1 MKLFVFE
8 GKYPE
13 EAVFKSLRTLFPSL
27 PKDEEIICTYDCV
40 IYSLYTRMKEYG
52 DDGDIVK
59 ILKEKYIGMK
69 DAPIKEEM
77 EGNQFSEVFLFFDY
91 DLHHNNE
98 MSVEDKDIAIDE
110 MLSFFNNETE
120 KGKLYISFP
129 MAEALFYTKYL
140 EDTNFTEYAVS
151 IEESRKFKQL
161 SSEFCQYGNNLFLCL
176 NVQHQNNNDY
186 SFLKNNWLLMVKQCI
201 KKVNYILC
209 EKKEYPAT
217 KIEINQRE
225 LFSQINKKYVSNGKI
240 PVLSAFPIF
249 LYDTDKNI
257 GH

>member
-27 PKDEEIICTYDCV
+27 PKDEEIICTYDCI

-69 DAPIKEEM
+69 DAPITEDM
-77 EGNQFSEVFLFFDY
+77 EGNKFSEIFLFFDY
-91 DLHHNNE
+91 DLHHRNE
-98 MSVEDKDIAIDE
+98 MSVEDKDVAIDE

-129 MAEALFYTKYL
+129 MSEALFYTKQL
-140 EDTNFTEYAVS
+140 EDANFAEYVVS
-151 IEESRKFKQL
+151 IEESSKFKQL

-176 NVQHQNNNDY
+176 NEQHPNSDL
-186 SFLKNNWLLMVKQCI
+186 SLLKYNWLLMVKQSI

-209 EKKEYPAT
+209 EKKEYPTT
-217 KIEINQRE
+217 KIEINQKE
-225 LFSQINKKYVSNGKI
+225 LFSQIIKKYVSVGKI
-240 PVLSAFPIF
+240 PVLSAFPMF